1 METSNNFK
9 IRRDAV
15 GSDAMKAAIAEG
27 IRQRG
32 EGRTMERIT
41 ANLSGISNSLVDQL
55 HTWSESL
62 EGVDYWRLKARD
74 ERLAL
79 GDD

>member
-1 METSNNFK
+1 MKTRDNFRLRK
-9 IRRDAV
+9 NAV

-32 EGRTMERIT
+32 ERRTMERIT

-62 EGVDYWRLKARD
+62 EGVDYWSLKARD